1 MLRMTTEPINL
12 RNKGGKVLKTS
23 LDGNDMSDDSQELGP
38 QIRSV
43 DPISFA
49 AEASEILKCAWRPPC
64 IDYTP
69 EYVRF
74 QCGFP
79 TNLDPVALAAYQ
91 GDEALGFVAATG
103 RSSNIGEIYHSSF
116 LSFRPGSLSFLPLVL
131 LRSEI
136 KTIQKSGKPVLLFA
150 QVGSIGE
157 SLLKGIESL
166 GMKHVPLGEYRIH
179 AAVPKSA
186 ALSLHVK
193 SVSMT
198 EWAMDAERMRDDS
211 LLSPVF
217 DSPNLQHFAK
227 EPGGRK
233 FLSVIAAGK
242 VIAVAMQGYTP
253 TVTTTGVS
261 KIPALHCV
269 RLGEQPAEALIA
281 LLEFAKDSSNPVVTV
296 PNVAGIS
303 PSVARAA
310 GLRATNTAFS
320 AYLYPNNNNLPP
332 FRGTDFEIV

>member
-1 MLRMTTEPINL
+1 VRQ
-12 RNKGGKVLKTS
+12 S
-23 LDGNDMSDDSQELGP
+23 LVSVIDGNHMSDDSQDLRL
-38 QIRSV
+38 QIRRV

-69 EYVRF
+69 EYLRF

-79 TNLDPVALAAYQ
+79 TRLDPVALAAYQ

-103 RSSNIGEIYHSSF
+103 RNSNIGDIYHSSF
-116 LSFRPGSLSFLPLVL
+116 LSFRPGSLSSLPLVL

-136 KTIQKSGKPVLLFA
+136 KTIQKSGRPVLLFA
-150 QVGSIGE
+150 EVGSIGQ
-157 SLLKGIESL
+157 SLLKCIESI
-166 GMKHVPLGEYRIH
+166 GMKQVSLGEYRIH

-186 ALSLHVK
+186 ALSMRVK
-193 SVSMT
+193 QVPMA
-198 EWAMDAERMRDDS
+198 EWARDAQRMSDDS

-217 DSPNLQHFAK
+217 DSANLQHFVK
-227 EPGGRK
+227 DPGGRK
-233 FLSVIAAGK
+233 FLSVIAGGK

-253 TVTTTGVS
+253 TVTATGNS
-261 KIPALHCV
+261 QIPALHYV
-269 RLGEQPAEALIA
+269 RLGEQRAEALMA
-281 LLEFAKDSSNPVVTV
+281 LLEFAKDASNPVVTV

-303 PSVARAA
+303 QNIARAA
-310 GLRATNTAFS
+310 GLRATGSAFA
-320 AYLYPNNNNLPP
+320 AYLHPNDNNLPP